1 MPYEKWIELFGE
13 RCGICDRPPGPTR
26 RLDRDHDHRTGA
38 ARGLL
43 CHRCN
48 RGLPNWVDAAW
59 LRAAVEYV
67 ERAEQQ
73 GGKRPVTK
81 LVEAGLFI
89 PADGGF
95 CIKDYLDWN
104 PTREDVRALRGKD
117 ARKHA
122 LHRDRELV
130 DAVRA
135 RDGSV
140 CRYCGTEVEWTDR
153 RSSKGGTYDHVDPE
167 GGNEPENVVVA
178 CRGCNAV
185 KGKRTPDQA
194 GIKLRP
200 NPDLIPIR
208 SGSRSGA
215 GPVSVPNGTPTPTPT
230 VRTSTAH
237 ARSGG

>member
-1 MPYEKWIELFGE
+1 MAWARIDDKFHSHPTLMVAGLDATGLFARAISYCADYLTDGFVP
-13 RCGICDRPPGPTR
+13 RPW
-26 RLDRDHDHRTGA
+26 A
-38 ARGLL
+38 
-43 CHRCN
+43 
-48 RGLPNWVDAAW
+48 DA
-59 LRAAVEYV
+59 
-67 ERAEQQ
+67 Q
-73 GGKRPVTK
+73 GGRKPVQK
-81 LVEAGLFI
+81 LIDGGLFLEVE
-89 PADGGF
+89 DGLV
-95 CIKDYLDWN
+95 IKDYLDWN

-215 GPVSVPNGTPTPTPT
+215 GPVSVANGTPTPTPT